1 MPLLFV
7 IFGKII
13 PIIFRELAFR
23 MIIIPAFF
31 SQNKIVVV
39 LTSFT

>member
-1 MPLLFV
+1 
-7 IFGKII
+7 
-13 PIIFRELAFR
+13 LAFR